1 MRMTRKTFWVRRFV
15 PAVLLFAPLALALAA
30 ATAQANSPAASISF
44 SGGGHLVST
53 PTPGSVKLTLNYDCV
68 PPSPGSA
75 SVSIDEEG
83 TAFGGTTFTPTCDD
97 KGHSVTVT
105 VEGVPPFFKGV
116 AAGTAIINNG
126 SGGASG
132 MANQEINFK

>member
-1 MRMTRKTFWVRRFV
+1 MTRKTSLRVRRFV
-15 PAVLLFAPLALALAA
+15 PAVLLFASLTLALAA
-30 ATAQANSPAASISF
+30 ATASANSPAATISF
-44 SGGGHLVST
+44 SGGGHLVAS

-68 PPSPGSA
+68 PPSPA
-75 SVSIDEEG
+75 NISVTIDEEG
-83 TAFGGTTFTPTCDD
+83 TAFGGTALSGTCDD

-116 AAGTAIINNG
+116 AAGTATITNG

-132 MANQEINFK
+132 MANQEINIK